1 MPQKNSSKTSTPSSA
16 QPASLMETQD
26 DSFLDGLI
34 YSYLRY
40 GRALSSKKR
49 KQLLEAIKK
58 QATLTASDLLN

>member
-1 MPQKNSSKTSTPSSA
+1 
-16 QPASLMETQD
+16 LMETQD

-49 KQLLEAIKK
+49 KQLLKAIKK